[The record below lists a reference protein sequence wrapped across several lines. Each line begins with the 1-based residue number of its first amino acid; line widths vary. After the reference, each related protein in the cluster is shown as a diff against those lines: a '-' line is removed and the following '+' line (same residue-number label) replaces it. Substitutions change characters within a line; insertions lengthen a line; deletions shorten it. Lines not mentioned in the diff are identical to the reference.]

1 MYILTLVFKRQ
12 DNVVVFFKYIP
23 GKHCL
28 DNEREKQITMVKYLP
43 EVEYVIK
50 IKIKGFLMF

>member
-1 MYILTLVFKRQ
+1 MYNLTLVFKMQ
-12 DNVVVFFKYIP
+12 DNVFFFKYIP